1 MQPVDIH
8 QKGNPRI
15 WVFIPIIGFL
25 MSILVITLGWKQFAE
40 IKRYEEQEE
49 HQAQRRILHPGPRGD
64 IYDRNGKLL
73 VGNRPRFSAVIYPDE
88 LSKLRRDFHREYIR
102 KVRSLRKAAEA
113 RDEVLDLDYDFLRWE
128 ARVNIIQTYLDKV
141 NAIIGRDKQLSVR
154 ELRRHFSQELLLPL
168 TLINDLEPEEYAKL
182 VEQLPVNAPIQIYT
196 DSARYY
202 PYGKAACHVLG
213 YVTSSYLEPENTLPG
228 EELTTFS
235 FKGKVGKAGIERYF
249 DETLQGT
256 SGGEIYRVDPSG
268 FQDVLLEAKAPSK
281 GDDLYLSLDI
291 ELQKIAE
298 EQIGD
303 KVGSAV
309 AINVKTGEVMVMASL
324 PDYDLNRLSPFIPT
338 AVYNEITEN
347 GAWLNRA
354 SQGLYPPGST
364 FKIITSIAALKRNII
379 QPDTLID
386 SPKYFRVGNRLF
398 PCHSPNGFGEIDVS
412 KALAVSSNTFFY
424 NIGVQTGI
432 DSIAESAK
440 AFGLD
445 EKIDLEIPYNAT
457 RMIVPNKAWKREDGR
472 GGWVPGDTA
481 NTSIGQGFLL
491 TTPLHMGAFV
501 ASLGRGET
509 RTNLTLVRNTAAPGE
524 TPRVDHGAEPIGLS
538 PEELQSIYDGMIQ
551 AVNVGTARVT
561 QLPNVQVGG
570 KTGTAQVTK
579 NGENLTLAWF
589 IGLAP
594 MDDPELAIA
603 VCIEGTDPNDNFHG
617 GSTAAPVAKAVFEAY
632 FQNRITTV
640 ASYPEN

>member
-1 MQPVDIH
+1 M
-8 QKGNPRI
+8 
-15 WVFIPIIGFL
+15 
-25 MSILVITLGWKQFAE
+25 
-40 IKRYEEQEE
+40 
-49 HQAQRRILHPGPRGD
+49 
-64 IYDRNGKLL
+64 
-73 VGNRPRFSAVIYPDE
+73 
-88 LSKLRRDFHREYIR
+88 
-102 KVRSLRKAAEA
+102 
-113 RDEVLDLDYDFLRWE
+113 
-128 ARVNIIQTYLDKV
+128 
-141 NAIIGRDKQLSVR
+141 
-154 ELRRHFSQELLLPL
+154 
-168 TLINDLEPEEYAKL
+168 
-182 VEQLPVNAPIQIYT
+182 
-196 DSARYY
+196 
-202 PYGKAACHVLG
+202 
-213 YVTSSYLEPENTLPG
+213 TSSYLEPENTLPG

-249 DETLQGT
+249 DEHLQGT

-268 FQDVLLEAKAPSK
+268 FQDVLIEAKAPSK

-291 ELQKIAE
+291 ELQQIAE

-309 AINVKTGEVMVMASL
+309 ALNVKTGEVMVLASL

-338 AVYNEITEN
+338 EVYNEITER

-364 FKIITSIAALKRNII
+364 FKIITGIAALKRDII
-379 QPDTLID
+379 APNTLID

-398 PCHSPNGFGEIDVS
+398 PCHSPNGFGEINLS

-424 NIGVQTGI
+424 NVGVQAGI
-432 DSIAESAK
+432 DSIAETAK
-440 AFGLD
+440 KFGLD

-457 RMIVPNKAWKREDGR
+457 RMIVPGKTWKKEDGR

-509 RTNLTLVRNTAAPGE
+509 RTRLTMLRSTAAPGE
-524 TPRVDHGAEPIGLS
+524 TPTVDHGGEPIDLS
-538 PEELQSIYDGMIQ
+538 PEELQAVFEGMTE
-551 AVNVGTARVT
+551 AVNEGTARVT
-561 QLPNVQVGG
+561 QLPYLQVGG

-579 NGENLTLAWF
+579 DGEDLTLAWF
-589 IGLAP
+589 VGLAP

-617 GSTAAPVAKAVFEAY
+617 GSTAAPVAKAVFDAY
-632 FQNRITTV
+632 FQNRITTI